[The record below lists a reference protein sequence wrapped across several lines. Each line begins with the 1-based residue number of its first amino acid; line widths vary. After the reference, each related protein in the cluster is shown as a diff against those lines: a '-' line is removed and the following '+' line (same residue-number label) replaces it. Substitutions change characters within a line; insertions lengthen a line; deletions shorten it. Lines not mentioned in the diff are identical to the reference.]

1 MMKNLLVVLLAL
13 CSSKFLN
20 AQSSFDKAAT
30 EAFVLTRMAEK
41 FHLQPKPLN
50 DEFSIAVFDGL
61 LRSLDDQRIFF
72 TTDDIAKLQVH
83 RSQIDEQIKNKQS
96 VFLQTFT
103 GIYKL
108 RLEQVDTMI
117 NTICKTP
124 FEFNSKESFTLSE
137 DAGYPVNSI
146 SQRNKLR
153 KLVKLSVMTG
163 LLEAVM
169 DSSSLS
175 FTQQKKYI
183 DSLEIVYRKK
193 VMTSFKRSIAK
204 DLHRPGGIEQLLEE
218 KYCELIASYYDP
230 HTNYL
235 SLTGKENFDSELG
248 QKSMMFGFGLD
259 EDDDGGVSISKL
271 QPGSPAYQS
280 GQLNEDDKII
290 SIQWQGKDAID
301 VSDASLSDIVEI
313 LDASNHDK
321 VTINVQKA
329 DGSHRHVELA
339 KAKMDDDSD
348 GDKVK
353 SFLLKGKKTV
363 GYISLPAFYE
373 DWENEDNNVNGCAN
387 DVAREIIKLKKEG
400 IEALIFDVRY
410 NGGGSVQEA
419 IELAGIFIDAGPVG
433 QIKDK
438 GEKALTL
445 KDVNRGTIY
454 DGPLLL
460 MVNGYSASAS
470 ELVAATLQDYN
481 RAVIVGST
489 TYGKATAQ
497 AVLPMDT
504 TINLDKDFTNRKT
517 PAYVK
522 MTLSKLYRVNG
533 ATAQFA
539 GVQPDIILPDI
550 AEAGPGREADEPFA
564 IPATG
569 IEANKYYKPLPP
581 ITSINLLQAYAR
593 SVVDTA
599 AFFKSLEQYIAL
611 RKAELTKKDISLNW
625 KEALEMK
632 KKFTQQMPSF
642 SINKRKIFEVVNHG
656 FDEQRLKGNENL
668 KELHDTWKN
677 FLESD
682 PYLQVTYELA
692 LMMK

>member
-1 MMKNLLVVLLAL
+1 MKKLLIVLLTICL
-13 CSSKFLN
+13 SKLLN
-20 AQSSFDKAAT
+20 AQASFDKTAT

-41 FHLQPKPLN
+41 FHLQPKLLN
-50 DEFSIAVFDGL
+50 DDLSVAVFDGL
-61 LRSLDDQRIFF
+61 LQSLDEQKIFF
-72 TTDDIAKLQVH
+72 TAEDIAKLRLH
-83 RSQIDEQIKNKQS
+83 RFHIDDQIKNRQA
-96 VFLQTFT
+96 VFLQTLS

-117 NTICKTP
+117 NSICKAP
-124 FEFNSKESFTLSE
+124 FEFNTKESFTVFE
-137 DAGYPVNSI
+137 DSAYPVNLL

-153 KLVKLSVMTG
+153 KLLKLSVMES
-163 LLEAVM
+163 LLDVVT
-169 DSSSLS
+169 DSSSSATTLI
-175 FTQQKKYI
+175 KKYI

-193 VMTSFKRSIAK
+193 VMASFKRSIAK
-204 DLHRPGGIEQLLEE
+204 ELHSPGGVEQLLGE

-230 HTNYL
+230 HTNYF
-235 SLTGKENFDSELG
+235 SVTGKENFDSELG

-259 EDDDGGVSISKL
+259 EDEGGSVYISKL

-280 GQLNEDDKII
+280 GQLNEGDKII
-290 SIQWQGKDAID
+290 SVQWQGKAAID
-301 VSDASLSDIVEI
+301 VSDASLQDIAEI

-321 VTINVQKA
+321 VIINVKKA
-329 DGSHRHVELA
+329 DGSNRKIELA
-339 KAKMDDDSD
+339 KAIVDDDSD
-348 GDKVK
+348 ADKVK

-410 NGGGSVQEA
+410 NGGGSIQEA

-438 GEKALTL
+438 GEKAITL

-504 TINLDKDFTNRKT
+504 TINLLKDFTNRKT
-517 PAYVK
+517 SAYVK
-522 MTLSKLYRVNG
+522 MTMSKLYRVNG
-533 ATAQFA
+533 ATAQFT
-539 GVQPDIILPDI
+539 GVKPDVMLPDI
-550 AEAGPGREADEPFA
+550 AEADPRREADEPFA

-569 IEANKYYKPLPP
+569 IEANKYYKPLAP
-581 ITSINLLQAYAR
+581 IASTKLLQEYAR
-593 SVVDTA
+593 SVIDTSS
-599 AFFKSLEQYIAL
+599 FFKSLEQYIRL
-611 RKAELTKKDISLNW
+611 RKAELAKKDFSLNW
-625 KEALEMK
+625 KEALDMK
-632 KKFTQQMPSF
+632 KKFIQQMPSF
-642 SINKRKIFEVVNHG
+642 SMNKRKVFTVANHNY
-656 FDEQRLKGNENL
+656 DEDRLKGNENL
-668 KELHDTWKN
+668 QELHDTWKI

-682 PYLQVTYELA
+682 PYLQITYELA
-692 LMMK
+692 LQMK